1 MKSYQ
6 INLKQTIYIKCLFT
20 YFFNFQD
27 SRAPQSNDLCFENYE
42 PMMLKKEYASF

>member
-27 SRAPQSNDLCFENYE
+27 SRAPQDNDLCYESCE